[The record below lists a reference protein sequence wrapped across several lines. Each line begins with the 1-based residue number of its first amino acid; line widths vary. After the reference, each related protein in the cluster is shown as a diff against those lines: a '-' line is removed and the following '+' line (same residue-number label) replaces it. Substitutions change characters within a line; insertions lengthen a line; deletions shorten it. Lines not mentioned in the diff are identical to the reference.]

1 MDDVADTLRQP
12 RPPFLYEPAPDFE
25 ARSTMG
31 MISSTSYRGKWLLF
45 FSHPADFTPV
55 CTSEIIAFA
64 RIAPRFRELDCELLA
79 LSIDGLYSHL
89 AWLRS
94 ITEHF
99 NIDVPFPVIE
109 DPSMAIANAYG
120 MLPPKAVSSSTVRGM
135 FLIDPDGIIKAISWY
150 PISTGRSAEE
160 ALRMF
165 QAIRMTWQE
174 NLYAPADW
182 QPGRPGVVPPPKT
195 IGDASAR
202 LTENNVTDWYYQTR
216 ETVPAKPSK
225 PASKKRGG
233 GQ

>member
-1 MDDVADTLRQP
+1 MDSIGEDTRTT

-31 MISSTSYRGKWLLF
+31 MISSASYRGKWLLF

-55 CTSEIIAFA
+55 CTSELIAFA
-64 RIAPRFRELDCELLA
+64 RHAARFKELDCELLA

-94 ITEHF
+94 IQDHF
-99 NIDVPFPVIE
+99 NIDIPFPVIE
-109 DPSMAIANAYG
+109 DPSMAVAKAYG

-135 FLIDPDGIIKAISWY
+135 FLIDPEGIIKAISWY
-150 PISTGRSAEE
+150 PISTGRSVEE
-160 ALRMF
+160 AFRLF
-165 QAIRMTWQE
+165 LAVRMTWLE

-182 QPGRPGVVPPPKT
+182 QPGLPCVVPPPKT

-202 LTENNVTDWYYQTR
+202 LTEDNVSDWYYQTR
-216 ETVPAKPSK
+216 QSK
-225 PASKKRGG
+225 PVRAPSAKSGRREPRR
-233 GQ
+233 